1 MSTCHPRYITTRKQ
15 KYILHT
21 RKKCSKSCVNF
32 VSQLV
37 AIFKTGS
44 TARMASPSTAGRAIA
59 HRCGAR
65 GTRLDQLLNH
75 EGETHGTRKPWSTKH
90 STDPSTN
97 WCWLSMMA
105 PCKATLKLIVWFPS
119 KWAPVSSRTNL
130 IRFRTARFI
139 CQQSLWWCVTV
150 QEDDAIKHT
159 FQARIGPS
167 PEWICPGKRGK
178 QASPTTPAKCS
189 NLTGLHRLPAAP
201 SFS

>member
-75 EGETHGTRKPWSTKH
+75 EGGRHTHESHG
-90 STDPSTN
+90 
-97 WCWLSMMA
+97 A
-105 PCKATLKLIVWFPS
+105 PNTPLLHELTLAV
-119 KWAPVSSRTNL
+119 
-130 IRFRTARFI
+130 
-139 CQQSLWWCVTV
+139 
-150 QEDDAIKHT
+150 DD
-159 FQARIGPS
+159 G
-167 PEWICPGKRGK
+167 
-178 QASPTTPAKCS
+178 AK
-189 NLTGLHRLPAAP
+189 
-201 SFS
+201 